1 MASQILLYD
10 FYVSK
15 IQHITEQWYDSL
27 NRVNNGVYS
36 STSTEDVERLKRQA
50 NSFHEQFFKVFIND
64 EQTFRTDMD
73 NWIKEISFDEAHLN
87 TLNSAKIYEF
97 LHTQQQYIEL
107 LDEYME
113 GHPDVLEEASYY
125 RHVILQAMQEV
136 ILKVTSE
143 FERNQEKLFREQ
155 REMIAELSAPIIL
168 LSPTLGLL
176 PLVGEIDSYR
186 AKVIINNVLA
196 SCNEK
201 GIERLVVDLSGVSNV
216 DTAVAKQLLMLI
228 KSLSIIGVESCL
240 SGIRPE
246 IAQTTIKLGI
256 KLDGINV
263 YSSIQ
268 QALNH
273 K

>member
-1 MASQILLYD
+1 MSNQILLHD

-15 IQHITEQWYDSL
+15 LQHITEQWYDSL

-50 NSFHEQFFKVFIND
+50 MSFHEQFFKVFITD
-64 EQTFRTDMD
+64 EQTFRADMD
-73 NWIKEISFDEAHLN
+73 NWIREISFDEAHLN

-97 LHTQQQYIEL
+97 LQTQQQYTEL
-107 LDEYME
+107 LDEYVE
-113 GHPDVLEEASYY
+113 SHPDFLKEAPHY
-125 RHVILQAMQEV
+125 RQVILQTMQEV
-136 ILKVTSE
+136 ILKVTNE
-143 FERNQEKLFREQ
+143 FEKNQETLFREQ
-155 REMIAELSAPIIL
+155 REMITELSAPIIL

-176 PLVGEIDSYR
+176 PLVGEIDTYR
-186 AKVIINNVLA
+186 ARVIINNVLA

-201 GIERLVVDLSGVSNV
+201 GVERLVVDLSGVSNV

-268 QALNH
+268 QAL
-273 K
+273 KDK